1 MSSPSPL
8 ADVAF
13 DPTRPS
19 LRWLLLLSLLAHAL
33 VLAGLLLAQLQPVR
47 LHVAPRSGISCPLL
61 PPQRQIPVCR
71 TWRNIGDTGPACAS
85 YFQVSSDLVRFV
97 CSELSPELRAALRSW
112 PYRAD
117 PCGDASGP
125 L

>member
-19 LRWLLLLSLLAHAL
+19 HRWLLLLSLLAHAL
-33 VLAGLLLAQLQPVR
+33 VLAGLLVAQLRPAR
-47 LHVAPRSGISCPLL
+47 LHAAPTLRHLVLLPAPRL
-61 PPQRQIPVCR
+61 QTTVCR
-71 TWRNIGDTGPACAS
+71 TWLNVGDTGPACAG
-85 YFQVSSDLVRFV
+85 YFHVSSDLVQFV

-117 PCGDASGP
+117 PCGASGP